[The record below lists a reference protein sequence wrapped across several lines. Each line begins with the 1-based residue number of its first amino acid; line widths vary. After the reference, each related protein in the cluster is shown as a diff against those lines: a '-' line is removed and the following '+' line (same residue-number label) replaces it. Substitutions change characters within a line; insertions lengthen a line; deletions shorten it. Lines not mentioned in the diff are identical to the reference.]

1 MRHSLHS
8 HIIYLENRIQSLR
21 DSLTK
26 SRVNREEL
34 EELERQIS
42 TAELALERYREAYA
56 LELSVDEPD
65 SPDSSDTESN
75 GGCGEREGSSSDHKQ
90 GGACTTASRARNI
103 ARVRM
108 FPGPSVC
115 RRHATLPDR

>member
-56 LELSVDEPD
+56 LELSVDDPD
-65 SPDSSDTESN
+65 SPDSSDTETN
-75 GGCGEREGSSSDHKQ
+75 GGRGERGGLSSDHKQ
-90 GGACTTASRARNI
+90 GGACSITARARKG

-108 FPGPSVC
+108 LPGPTAC
-115 RRHATLPDR
+115 RRHASSPDR